1 MSLMRLAALK
11 CCHIRNFEVHR
22 VLPTMIS
29 GPDGHI
35 NLMKLRA
42 RAGAILRN
50 LACLLAD
57 MASAGKGTASDTVL
71 CTPTASTSKDAA
83 SVVDLL
89 GSIAA
94 FIVACRRTIAVEKT
108 RWTFETLEK
117 KQPF

>member
-1 MSLMRLAALK
+1 MRSATLK
-11 CCHIRNFEVHR
+11 CSHVWNVEVHR
-22 VLPTMIS
+22 VFPTMLS
-29 GPDGHI
+29 ATDGHVCLM
-35 NLMKLRA
+35 NLRV

-50 LACLLAD
+50 EARLLAD
-57 MASAGKGTASDTVL
+57 MASAGKGTAADTVL
-71 CTPTASTSKDAA
+71 GTPTASTSKAAA